1 MLRLSLY
8 FELHFWKFN
17 ALFYFQCSS
26 HLASSISYVLGDW
39 SSVPEAGMWQP
50 ADGLLSSCCLHGLL
64 GSLKSLYSRS
74 HSSPCCSAHLFRH
87 LQDGTFP
94 MSGHSFVA
102 SVGLQMYAVF
112 QLWFSFWN
120 SRNEEIVFHML
131 QRWHLINQ
139 TAFLGDK
146 EAVWFLRRY
155 LVFLCTW

>member
-74 HSSPCCSAHLFRH
+74 HSSPCCSEESPSRWALLTSCSLDPALHKVSILC
-87 LQDGTFP
+87 
-94 MSGHSFVA
+94 SG
-102 SVGLQMYAVF
+102 L
-112 QLWFSFWN
+112 
-120 SRNEEIVFHML
+120 IVFNGFGHISSQGIQVCNFL
-131 QRWHLINQ
+131 SLNKKTLKIPVCNERYSGCEQ
-139 TAFLGDK
+139 T
-146 EAVWFLRRY
+146 
-155 LVFLCTW
+155 